1 MTAESIRLWGAEQ
14 RYRVVDEFPA
24 EGYTQPTD
32 GTKPKRYGYQVVIVG
47 RDEVRERKA

>member
-14 RYRVVDEFPA
+14 RYRVVEQFPV

-32 GTKPKRYGYQVVIVG
+32 GTKPKRYGYVVVIVAR
-47 RDEVRERKA
+47 RDSNGHK